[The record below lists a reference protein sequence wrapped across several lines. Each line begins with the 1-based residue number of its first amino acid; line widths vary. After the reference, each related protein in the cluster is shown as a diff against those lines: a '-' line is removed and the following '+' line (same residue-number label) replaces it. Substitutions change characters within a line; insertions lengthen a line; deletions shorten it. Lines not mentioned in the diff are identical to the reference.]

1 MITGVENVIV
11 SGVALGKTK
20 APKLSKQSKHPT
32 VYLGDGVFSV
42 QYWQFH
48 RCFALLFF
56 SMNIKPPRPS
66 FGFGFAIR
74 LSSLSY
80 KNFNHLW
87 QSFQ

>member
-11 SGVALGKTK
+11 SGVAPGKTK

-32 VYLGDGVFSV
+32 VYLGDGVF
-42 QYWQFH
+42 H

-56 SMNIKPPRPS
+56 SVNIKPPRPS
-66 FGFGFAIR
+66 FGFGFAIM